1 MIQGSTEENIVL
13 INIYPH
19 NTKPPKYIKQI
30 LTDIKGAT
38 DGDTLIDFYQW
49 TDLPDRTQVKQQ
61 IHLNDT
67 LEQLDGLISTGHYIQ
82 GNPNTHSFQAHMED
96 SLGQTTHQDII

>member
-30 LTDIKGAT
+30 LTNVAKLILGIIVFTTPIISIIFSGTILGIILIFVGVAIIISCVKTTNTYKVKIK
-38 DGDTLIDFYQW
+38 
-49 TDLPDRTQVKQQ
+49 
-61 IHLNDT
+61 
-67 LEQLDGLISTGHYIQ
+67 
-82 GNPNTHSFQAHMED
+82 
-96 SLGQTTHQDII
+96 